1 MIKFLSKC
9 FFFTFRY
16 LVLLPINKYF
26 KVIANADNVSSWKS
40 KGLSAEGIKLLTTSD
55 NNLIPVL
62 DYYGT
67 KMRLKFN
74 GSCLQEPKL

>member
-16 LVLLPINKYF
+16 LVLPPINKYF